1 MGTAPGPS
9 GTGRLQVRTALV
21 LATCA
26 GALLG
31 LGGYTFTFAHGHSY
45 LTDDP
50 AACAN
55 CHVMKSYLDA
65 WRKGSH
71 RSVATCNDCH
81 TPSGF
86 VPKYA
91 VKASNGFF
99 HSLYFTTGA
108 YPDNLRLRPSNVAVA
123 DGACVKCHEGIAEQ
137 LRTHGSFDPG
147 QACVRCH
154 SQVGHAR

>member
-1 MGTAPGPS
+1 MGGAAGP
-9 GTGRLQVRTALV
+9 TGGSSARTRTALV
-21 LATCA
+21 LAACA
-26 GALLG
+26 GGLLG
-31 LGGYTFTFAHGHSY
+31 LGGYTFTFAHGASY

-55 CHVMKSYLDA
+55 CHVMKHYLDA

-81 TPSGF
+81 TPSGLL
-86 VPKYA
+86 PKYA
-91 VKASNGFF
+91 VKASNGFW
-99 HSLYFTTGA
+99 HSWYFTTDT
-108 YPDNLRLRPSNVAVA
+108 YPDNLRLRRGNVAVT
-123 DGACVKCHEGIAEQ
+123 DGACVKCHEDIAGQ
-137 LRTHGSFDPG
+137 LRTHGSFEAG